1 MKKIFQILIFSISF
15 LFFAQEGKWQD
26 LFSYNHIIKI
36 KQDDKELIVV
46 TKSGLFYY
54 NVASGE
60 IRKLSKANGLHEVGI
75 TAFDYNPDT
84 KIGLIGYETGAL
96 DIVTPN
102 GVTLIVDI
110 PIARSYQGSKKLIT
124 FL

>member
-1 MKKIFQILIFSISF
+1 MKNISNFNFHYKF
-15 LFFAQEGKWQD
+15 LFCSRRQMARFV
-26 LFSYNHIIKI
+26 SYNHIIKI

-84 KIGLIGYETGAL
+84 KIGLIGYCKTGAL

-110 PIARSYQGSKKLIT
+110 PIARSYQGSKKINHIL
-124 FL
+124 

>member
-1 MKKIFQILIFSISF
+1 MARFVF
-15 LFFAQEGKWQD
+15 LQSYYQD
-26 LFSYNHIIKI
+26 

-75 TAFDYNPDT
+75 T
-84 KIGLIGYETGAL
+84 
-96 DIVTPN
+96 V
-102 GVTLIVDI
+102 
-110 PIARSYQGSKKLIT
+110 
-124 FL
+124 

>member
-1 MKKIFQILIFSISF
+1 MKKIFSLLVLSVSF
-15 LFFAQEGKWQD
+15 LVLAQESKWQD
-26 LFSYNHIIKI
+26 LFSYNYIVKI
-36 KQDDKELIVV
+36 EQDGTELITA

-102 GVTLIVDI
+102 GVNLIVDI
-110 PIARSYQGSKKLIT
+110 PITRSYQGSKKSIISL
-124 FL
+124 